1 MVAFATDW
9 GWGAVAA
16 TGTAVTRVL
25 LPPRRRETMV
35 GRWEDQPAAGQM
47 AQAAAQQLA
56 EYFQQHRQE
65 FTVPVDISTL
75 SPFTRQ
81 VLTGCAT
88 IPWGD
93 TRTYGQLAVQIGC
106 PRGARAVGQALGR
119 NPVPILIPCH
129 RVISSDGSLGG
140 FGAGVE
146 MKRRLLALE
155 GVTL

>member
-1 MVAFATDW
+1 MVVFATQW
-9 GWGAVAA
+9 GWCAVAA
-16 TGTAVTRVL
+16 TGTAVTQVI
-25 LPPRRRETMV
+25 LPQPNREAVV
-35 GRWEDQPAAGQM
+35 GRREDQPAAGQM
-47 AQAAAQQLA
+47 AQAAAEQLA
-56 EYFQQHRQE
+56 EYFQQRRRE

-75 SPFTRQ
+75 PPFTRQ
-81 VLTGCAT
+81 VLSACAT

-93 TRTYGQLAVQIGC
+93 TRAYGQLAAQVGC

-140 FGAGVE
+140 FGAGME
-146 MKRRLLALE
+146 MKRRLLELE